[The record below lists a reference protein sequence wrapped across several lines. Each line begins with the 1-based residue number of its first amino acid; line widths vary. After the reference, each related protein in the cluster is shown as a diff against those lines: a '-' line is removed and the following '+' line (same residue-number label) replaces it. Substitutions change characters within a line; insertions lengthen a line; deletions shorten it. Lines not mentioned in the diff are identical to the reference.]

1 MPVIA
6 TDTQGLS
13 NLVKRAHPWM
23 DSEGYGIEVATT
35 TAALG
40 QVMVKVGAVWSAI
53 TALPLVT
60 DNLGVCLDATSEDS
74 TKKRILAKGEAVV
87 GSAALIY
94 FAGATAP
101 NRVAVNGF
109 LENNKNI
116 QVSNQI

>member
-6 TDTQGLS
+6 TDTKSLS
-13 NLVKRAHPWM
+13 ALVKRAHPWM
-23 DSEGYGIEVATT
+23 DSDGYGIEVATT
-35 TAALG
+35 AAALG

-53 TALPLVT
+53 TALPVVT

-87 GSAALIY
+87 ASNELVY

-101 NRVAVNGF
+101 NRATVNGF
-109 LENNKNI
+109 LETNKNI